1 MNPTN
6 TTPGDSS
13 DHPAGGPLPAVLVVD
28 DIEANLV
35 AMKRV
40 LKDLDISISTAQSG
54 PDALALVIRQ
64 EFAVVLL
71 DVRMPGMDGYETA
84 EAIFLANP
92 AAPPPIIFVTADDRS
107 EERMLQGYESGAID
121 FLYKPIQ
128 ERLLRSKVR
137 ILTDLHR
144 QRQELKLMTLALSE
158 ANRRATSLLEAASE
172 GIVGVDPDGVITF
185 ANPAAGALLKT
196 QADRLRGM
204 PMQRFIA
211 ASELIPEDRPWVE
224 TPLAE
229 AVVLEGSARDR
240 NTTLRGADNRPFPV
254 EMGATTIS
262 DAGHVSE
269 FVLAFHDISDQVRI
283 TDELRK
289 RAEHD
294 VLTGLSNRAA
304 MRKAL
309 DAELADI
316 ENRSNFALIY
326 IDLNKFKPVNDQ
338 YGHEIGDQV
347 LKVVAKRL
355 TNSLRKCDLVARLGG
370 DEFAVLARSVGRSGV
385 IEGIADQIITALD
398 QPITIGE
405 TSIRIGSALGVVQ
418 ASGSYSDADDLL
430 RSADS
435 AMYEAKR
442 SGDGQ
447 SHWALANPSTP
458 TSPDH

>member
-196 QADRLRGM
+196 QADHLKGM
-204 PMQRFIA
+204 PMQAFIA
-211 ASELIPEDRPWVE
+211 ASELIPEGRPWVE

-269 FVLAFHDISDQVRI
+269 FVLAFHDISD
-283 TDELRK
+283 
-289 RAEHD
+289 
-294 VLTGLSNRAA
+294 
-304 MRKAL
+304 
-309 DAELADI
+309 
-316 ENRSNFALIY
+316 
-326 IDLNKFKPVNDQ
+326 
-338 YGHEIGDQV
+338 
-347 LKVVAKRL
+347 
-355 TNSLRKCDLVARLGG
+355 
-370 DEFAVLARSVGRSGV
+370 
-385 IEGIADQIITALD
+385 
-398 QPITIGE
+398 
-405 TSIRIGSALGVVQ
+405 
-418 ASGSYSDADDLL
+418 
-430 RSADS
+430 
-435 AMYEAKR
+435 
-442 SGDGQ
+442 
-447 SHWALANPSTP
+447 
-458 TSPDH
+458 

>member
-1 MNPTN
+1 M
-6 TTPGDSS
+6 
-13 DHPAGGPLPAVLVVD
+13 
-28 DIEANLV
+28 
-35 AMKRV
+35 
-40 LKDLDISISTAQSG
+40 
-54 PDALALVIRQ
+54 
-64 EFAVVLL
+64 
-71 DVRMPGMDGYETA
+71 
-84 EAIFLANP
+84 
-92 AAPPPIIFVTADDRS
+92 
-107 EERMLQGYESGAID
+107 QG
-121 FLYKPIQ
+121 
-128 ERLLRSKVR
+128 
-137 ILTDLHR
+137 
-144 QRQELKLMTLALSE
+144 
-158 ANRRATSLLEAASE
+158 
-172 GIVGVDPDGVITF
+172 
-185 ANPAAGALLKT
+185 
-196 QADRLRGM
+196 
-204 PMQRFIA
+204 FIA

-398 QPITIGE
+398 QPITIDE